1 MPVRV
6 PDPHWDRV
14 HRALMQRIERRERE
28 LLELHDDYIALELR
42 HNQTLAYLRRVWD
55 RADLERANRL
65 VAQSAA
71 NE

>member
-28 LLELHDDYIALELR
+28 LLELHEDYMALELR
-42 HNQTLAYLRRVWD
+42 HNQTLAYLHRVWD

-65 VAQSAA
+65 AKAV
-71 NE
+71 NDG